1 MAQPRPVIGVMAC
14 ARTVEGEV
22 AQTVKLRYLEGVS
35 RYADAAPVILPS
47 FQDPANA
54 AAIVARLDAVLLT
67 GSSSNIDP
75 ARYASSAPA
84 MAPTDA
90 GRDGF
95 SAALV
100 HAAVAA
106 GKPVFGIC
114 RGLQQINVAFGG
126 TLRDMRSSP
135 QAATHHAP
143 DDADLAAMFGHAHD
157 ITVVPGSALASY
169 TGAARLRVN
178 SVHFQTID
186 RLGTGL
192 VSNATA
198 VDGVIEAV
206 SATHTAAPV
215 FAVQWHPEWQ
225 PDDRPHD
232 LAFWSFLGQ
241 SARTN
246 YVPAP

>member
-1 MAQPRPVIGVMAC
+1 MTQTRPVIGVMAC
-14 ARTVEGEV
+14 ARQVEGES

-35 RYADAAPVILPS
+35 RYADAAPVIVPS

-54 AAIVARLDAVLLT
+54 AAIVARMDAVLLT

-100 HAAVAA
+100 QAAVAA

-114 RGLQQINVAFGG
+114 RGLQEINVAFGG
-126 TLRDMRSSP
+126 TLRDMRGT
-135 QAATHHAP
+135 AGATTHHAP
-143 DDADLAAMFGHAHD
+143 DDADLANMFAHAHD
-157 ITVVPGSALASY
+157 IDVIPDSPLARY
-169 TGAARLRVN
+169 AGAPRLRVN
-178 SVHFQTID
+178 SVHFQAID
-186 RLGTGL
+186 RLGDGL
-192 VSNATA
+192 TPNATSA
-198 VDGVIEAV
+198 DGIIEAI
-206 SATHTAAPV
+206 SATHSRAPV

-232 LAFWSFLGQ
+232 LAFWNFLGQ
-241 SARTN
+241 SARTPF
-246 YVPAP
+246 VPA